1 MSTEELNNII
11 LDWKYNF
18 TLKDGNTVTKFG
30 SWLLTTKDGHFAIN
44 YDRVAQIIDYE
55 PA

>member
-1 MSTEELNNII
+1 MKSEDLKYIY

-18 TLKDGNTVTKFG
+18 RLKDGSTVTKFG
-30 SWLLTTKDGHFAIN
+30 SWLLTTRNGHYAVN
-44 YDRVAQIIDYE
+44 EDRAAQIIDYE